1 MYKETHSHA
10 HLCTAHVH
18 EHTDIYLHTDMN
30 MHTHRHTNTCTLRCK
45 HVHAYIRSNGYTY
58 IHNVYADTHR
68 YEHKAREEH
77 ENTNLKVLPTLTSAY
92 KGRRIQRASPNLAP

>member
-1 MYKETHSHA
+1 
-10 HLCTAHVH
+10 
-18 EHTDIYLHTDMN
+18 MN